1 MNGESIF
8 HKPALS
14 PGTRGSAALGI
25 AASSA
30 PSSASSALRPALRPA
45 LSAALRHLWRR
56 ARASGQ
62 QILRL
67 SRLCLSRRKPRRLRL
82 CESLPLGE
90 RRFVAVVEFER
101 SRFLVGGTSG
111 SLVLLARLGSGQM
124 DEAEEEDAASEKNGR
139 SISAPADPPADAP
152 AEAQP

>member
-14 PGTRGSAALGI
+14 PGTRGSAAAGI

-30 PSSASSALRPALRPA
+30 PSSASSALRPAL
-45 LSAALRHLWRR
+45 SAAWRELWRR

-111 SLVLLARLGSGQM
+111 SLVLLARLGSGRR
-124 DEAEEEDAASEKNGR
+124 DEAEEEEEDAAAEKNGR
-139 SISAPADPPADAP
+139 NISAPTDRSAEAS